1 MRCIKIFCLQI
12 LALILAILGCFLP
25 ASGQEIGEPLTIQD
39 AVKLALER
47 NPEVLIAKEQ
57 LLELKGRIKEVK
69 AGAFPQINGEASG
82 LRMRD
87 PSILNSGSFDKVPS
101 EFKDA
106 LVPVAANMFD
116 LAVTVK
122 QPLYTAGKV
131 NTAIRL
137 AEKTRQEKVDSLEA
151 VERQIT
157 YRVFQAFQDIL
168 VAEENLS
175 LTRETQQQW
184 QKHLDQAQNR
194 FKQGVVT
201 EIDVLRSQVNAAN
214 IEPELIRAENR
225 LSQARS
231 ALNNLIVR
239 DLEAPTQIV
248 GKLEYHEIPAPDLEA
263 LEHQSMEALPELK
276 AAQML
281 CEEAKLSRALAN
293 AENKLSVDMNGR
305 WGYSARDPKNLF
317 NNDFTRWS
325 VTFNFNMPF
334 YDGGRKAGLIEQAL
348 SRERSA
354 EQNLARLKNNVR
366 LEIKSARDEM
376 ISAAK
381 AIASAQL
388 NVTQAEKVQTMMQAN
403 YQFGA
408 ATTLDIVDSQA
419 ALTQARN
426 ARISAVYSY
435 EIAKARMRLAAGI
448 PILDEE
454 AGQ

>member
-1 MRCIKIFCLQI
+1 
-12 LALILAILGCFLP
+12 
-25 ASGQEIGEPLTIQD
+25 
-39 AVKLALER
+39 
-47 NPEVLIAKEQ
+47 
-57 LLELKGRIKEVK
+57 
-69 AGAFPQINGEASG
+69 
-82 LRMRD
+82 
-87 PSILNSGSFDKVPS
+87 
-101 EFKDA
+101 
-106 LVPVAANMFD
+106 
-116 LAVTVK
+116 
-122 QPLYTAGKV
+122 
-131 NTAIRL
+131 
-137 AEKTRQEKVDSLEA
+137 
-151 VERQIT
+151 
-157 YRVFQAFQDIL
+157 
-168 VAEENLS
+168 
-175 LTRETQQQW
+175 
-184 QKHLDQAQNR
+184 
-194 FKQGVVT
+194 
-201 EIDVLRSQVNAAN
+201 LRSQVNAAN